1 MMLEKNGLKSH
12 YPIIRNRT
20 GPNTFYITVGNI
32 RNSKYEFLIKSYT
45 EKNDRVE
52 LVIL

>member
-1 MMLEKNGLKSH
+1 MMLEKNGIKSH

-20 GPNTFYITVGNI
+20 GPNTFYITVGNVKDY
-32 RNSKYEFLIKSYT
+32 RYEFLIKTYT
-45 EKNDRVE
+45 QKFDRVE